1 MQASDDGAET
11 SDQQVYKL
19 PPHTKC
25 ASHLLNLV
33 AIKDARKTDGVAK
46 RTSTQT
52 FAKLTGL
59 WNKQNQS
66 SQSAETMKN
75 AIGTLLVTPGDKR
88 RNSKYDAV
96 SKVTDIN
103 CNPELTGKFEN
114 VCDELVRKRLLPA
127 QNTFVQEYVEVIA
140 PITV

>member
-1 MQASDDGAET
+1 
-11 SDQQVYKL
+11 VHKL

-33 AIKDARKTDGVAK
+33 AIKNARKTDGVAR

-52 FAKLTGL
+52 FAKFTGV
-59 WNKQNQS
+59 WNKQNRSYQA
-66 SQSAETMKN
+66 AEMIKN
-75 AIGTLLVTPGDKR
+75 AIGTLLVTPGDTR
-88 RNSKYDAV
+88 RNSTYDAV

-103 CNPELTGKFEN
+103 CNPELTGKFDN
-114 VCDELVRKRLLPA
+114 VCDELVRKHLPPA